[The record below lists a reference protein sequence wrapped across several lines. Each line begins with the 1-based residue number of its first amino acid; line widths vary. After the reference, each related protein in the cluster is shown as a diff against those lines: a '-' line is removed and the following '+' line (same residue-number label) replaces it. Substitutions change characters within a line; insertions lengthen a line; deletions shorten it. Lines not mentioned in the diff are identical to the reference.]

1 MTHTSISSETLT
13 AFRSELAEKYRL
25 ERELGQGGM
34 AVVYLAYDVANDRHV
49 ALKVLNPELAATLGA
64 ERFLREIEVGR
75 TLLHPNI
82 VGVLDSGSADG
93 KLFYTMPFVEG
104 ASLRDKLDREKQ
116 LSIDEAIDL
125 TKQIAEALSFAHSK
139 NVIHR
144 DIKPENILLSNGRAM
159 VADFGI
165 ARAVSVAGG
174 ERLTRTG
181 MAVGTPT
188 YMSPEQAM
196 GSKDVTPES
205 DVYSLACMVYE
216 MLAGQPPFT
225 GPTAMALLA
234 RHSLDNVPSLK
245 IVRGTV
251 PDAVEDAIVRAMAKV
266 PADRFR
272 SAIDFANALTDNEGA
287 ALRRANSLKNVAI
300 PANTVTDTRV
310 AGGGKKKA
318 MLAALVAV
326 PLLLAGGWFAF
337 GRTSGGGQAD
347 SQLAAMK
354 ANDIAVLY
362 FDDRSPDQSLRY
374 LSDGL
379 TEALIQELG
388 RVSALHV
395 TSRNGVMPFKGKSI
409 APDSIAKVLSVGTI
423 VSGTIAASGDKIR
436 VTVDMLD
443 ARTGDAIGST
453 TIEKTKQDAFALQD
467 TLVTEVSA
475 ALRKQLGQQVQVLT
489 SRAGTKNAAAWE
501 AFQRA
506 KQTVAMGDSLLQAGD
521 ITGVQAA
528 LARAVAQLGDVA
540 AQDPK
545 WAAPIAQQ
553 ASLDYRLARLA
564 VGAAAPI
571 ASIASQIEVGLKHAE
586 QALALAPND
595 PDALEARG
603 SLRYLQW
610 LMNLTP
616 AGESEKAMA
625 AAEADLVAATKAN
638 PSQASALNVLSHMY
652 IIEGRSAEAKLTAGD
667 AYKAD
672 PYLVDANKTVWRL
685 FQSSMDLELATEAK
699 KWCDEGARRFPT
711 DYRFLECRLWL
722 FMLRNQQPPPSADQ
736 VWKAYDAYIAADKE
750 NKPESARAY
759 GMMLAAMGLNRA
771 GLADSARSVISR
783 AQADESIDPAGDVA
797 WLEAMA
803 RAQLDEKDKVVS
815 LLSRYYAK
823 NPQRKAYSGHDEAWY
838 FKSLEN
844 DPKYRALVGPA
855 K

>member
-13 AFRSELAEKYRL
+13 AFRSELAERYRL

-34 AVVYLAYDVANDRHV
+34 ATVYLAYDVANDRHV
-49 ALKVLNPELAATLGA
+49 ALKVLNPELAASLGA

-82 VGVLDSGSADG
+82 VGVLDSGTADG

-125 TKQIAEALSFAHSK
+125 TKQIAEALTFAHSK
-139 NVIHR
+139 GVIHR
-144 DIKPENILLSNGRAM
+144 DIKPENILLSKGQAL

-272 SAIDFANALTDNEGA
+272 SAIDFADALTDNEGA
-287 ALRRANSLKNVAI
+287 ARRRANSIRNSAI
-300 PANTVTDTRV
+300 PASTVADVRI

-326 PLLLAGGWFAF
+326 PVLLAGGWFAF
-337 GRTSGGGQAD
+337 GRTSGAGQGD

-395 TSRNGVMPFKGKSI
+395 TSRNGVMPFKGKTV
-409 APDSIAKVLSVGTI
+409 APDSIAKTLSVGTI
-423 VSGTIAASGDKIR
+423 VSGTVAAAGDKIR

-443 ARTGDAIGST
+443 ARTGNSIGST

-475 ALRKQLGQQVQVLT
+475 ALRRQLGEQVEVLS
-489 SRAGTKNAAAWE
+489 SRAGTRNAAAWD

-506 KQTVAMGDSLLQAGD
+506 KQTVSKGDSLITAGD
-521 ITGVQAA
+521 TRAA
-528 LARAVAQLGDVA
+528 TIVLASADSTLGGVA

-545 WAAPIAQQ
+545 WAAPPALQ
-553 ASLDYRLARLA
+553 ATLNYRLARM
-564 VGAAAPI
+564 
-571 ASIASQIEVGLKHAE
+571 
-586 QALALAPND
+586 ALATGGGAEAVSKRIDAGLERADKAVAANPND
-595 PDALEARG
+595 ADALEARG
-603 SLRYLQW
+603 SLRYLRW
-610 LMNLTP
+610 LLNLVPEAETDKTV
-616 AGESEKAMA
+616 AD
-625 AAEADLVAATKAN
+625 AEADLTASIRAN
-638 PSQASALNVLSHMY
+638 PMQASAMNTLSHLL
-652 IIEGRSAEAKLTAGD
+652 INVGRAAEGKLMAGK
-667 AYKAD
+667 AMEAD
-672 PYLVDANKTVWRL
+672 PYLSDANRTVWRL
-685 FQSSMDLELATEAK
+685 FQVSNDLALAQEAK
-699 KWCDEGARRFPT
+699 KWCDQGARRFPS
-711 DYRFLECRLWL
+711 DYRFVECRLWL
-722 FMLRNQQPPPSADQ
+722 LTLEGQQPPPTPAAI
-736 VWKAYDAYIAADKE
+736 WKVYDAFLEANKA
-750 NKPESARAY
+750 NKPEIAQRK
-759 GMMLAAMGLNRA
+759 GMMLAAVALIRA
-771 GLADSARSVISR
+771 GLPDSARSVV
-783 AQADESIDPAGDVA
+783 AHAPGNENLDPSGDLIY
-797 WLEAMA
+797 LEAMA
-803 RAQLDEKDKVVS
+803 RSQLGDKDRAIS
-815 LLSRYYAK
+815 LLTRYFAAHPQQQKYAG
-823 NPQRKAYSGHDEAWY
+823 RDESFWW
-838 FKSLEN
+838 KPLQDE
-844 DPKYRALVGPA
+844 PRYRALVGLT